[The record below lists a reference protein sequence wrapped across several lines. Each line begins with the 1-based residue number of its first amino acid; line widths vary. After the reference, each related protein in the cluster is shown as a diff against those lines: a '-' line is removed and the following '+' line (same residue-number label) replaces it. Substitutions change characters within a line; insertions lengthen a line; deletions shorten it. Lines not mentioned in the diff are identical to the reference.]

1 MNVLSYARGRL
12 ETWHRVTHVDWQF
25 NLMTRDANPFTTM
38 TVTRYLFAYLYN
50 RDDILG
56 VWEGIG
62 MAPAAQDWQWE
73 SCIDSSSSWSGCQ
86 SVCNDDTHQ
95 VHLCIS
101 VQLGCLSGTRGKRV
115 DWDGASRSGA
125 HGCPPLV
132 PTGRAARKLHR
143 SPRAHC
149 TKWALCWWAK
159 RQTAPE
165 ARQWR
170 TGQGWERTWPLSQPF
185 SSSPSSPSLLLPH
198 KVGFQCQNGLIQDV
212 KRTVT
217 EIVICRLVSPLS
229 NSQKPCLS
237 TGHQKWLL
245 YYTLWVK

>member
-1 MNVLSYARGRL
+1 M
-12 ETWHRVTHVDWQF
+12 
-25 NLMTRDANPFTTM
+25 
-38 TVTRYLFAYLYN
+38 
-50 RDDILG
+50 
-56 VWEGIG
+56 
-62 MAPAAQDWQWE
+62 
-73 SCIDSSSSWSGCQ
+73 
-86 SVCNDDTHQ
+86 
-95 VHLCIS
+95 
-101 VQLGCLSGTRGKRV
+101 
-115 DWDGASRSGA
+115 DWDGASRSGSGLGGA

-185 SSSPSSPSLLLPH
+185 SSSPSSPSLSSPH
-198 KVGFQCQNGLIQDV
+198 KVGFQCQNGLMQDLE
-212 KRTVT
+212 RSVT
-217 EIVICRLVSPLS
+217 DIVICRLVSSLS

-245 YYTLWVK
+245 SCVKPSHKNAQYTYIM